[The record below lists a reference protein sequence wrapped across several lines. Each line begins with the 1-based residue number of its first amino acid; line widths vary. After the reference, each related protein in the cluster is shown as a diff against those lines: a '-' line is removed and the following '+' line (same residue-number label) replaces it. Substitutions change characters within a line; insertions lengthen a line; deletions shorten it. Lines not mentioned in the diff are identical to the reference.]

1 MLDWAKKTELSNKS
15 ALECVQVSLKLFSDL
30 VGIMQSLQAYNN
42 TDYKLEYRELAWSKV
57 SENQDKQQK
66 KRIFHLPDSSLV
78 NMQH

>member
-1 MLDWAKKTELSNKS
+1 
-15 ALECVQVSLKLFSDL
+15 
-30 VGIMQSLQAYNN
+30 MQSLQAYNN
-42 TDYKLEYRELAWSKV
+42 TDYKLEYRELAWSKL